1 MLDRSNRVPEHSKNC
16 FELYGFDILLDS
28 GVKPWLMEVNI
39 YPSLETDSVL
49 DEIIKTRLVCD
60 SLNLA
65 GLRVSE
71 IWEAPNQEH
80 ANRVPAPK
88 KELLGRYVRDLDN
101 LSEEN
106 IFDKLSPDDCEVL
119 FENDEELF
127 RKGDYELIFPV
138 RENIDQY
145 KKFFEVERYNNL
157 LLWGTKKMKN
167 NPLKKIT
174 PLQNE

>member
-1 MLDRSNRVPEHSKNC
+1 MRIV
-16 FELYGFDILLDS
+16 
-28 GVKPWLMEVNI
+28 
-39 YPSLETDSVL
+39 
-49 DEIIKTRLVCD
+49 
-60 SLNLA
+60 
-65 GLRVSE
+65 
-71 IWEAPNQEH
+71 
-80 ANRVPAPK
+80 PK
-88 KELLGRYVRDLDN
+88 KVLLGRYVRDLDN

-106 IFDKLSPDDCEVL
+106 IFDKLSPDDWEVL
-119 FENDEELF
+119 FESDEELF